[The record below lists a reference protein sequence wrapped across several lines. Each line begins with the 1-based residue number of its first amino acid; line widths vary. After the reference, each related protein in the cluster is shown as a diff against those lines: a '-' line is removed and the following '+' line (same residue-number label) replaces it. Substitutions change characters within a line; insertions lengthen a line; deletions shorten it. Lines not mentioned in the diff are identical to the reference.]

1 MRLFDRFDKV
11 YCVNLERRP
20 DRMQHF
26 KDQVI
31 KYDLGEYQRFDAIDG
46 KKLNMSDY
54 NTNLN
59 CGELGVILSNIEILR
74 DAISNNYE
82 TIVVVEDDCLF
93 LEDVKKIGHYF
104 NYLPKD
110 WDLLYLGGNH
120 NLHIGVDKPIKI
132 NKFFVKLQHTY
143 SAHFIVIKN
152 KLFQVILEKLIKLEK
167 QLDVVYADLQKEYNA
182 ICLSPGI
189 VKQLSN
195 FSDIQNKEIDYNW
208 LIN

>member
-110 WDLLYLGGNH
+110 
-120 NLHIGVDKPIKI
+120 
-132 NKFFVKLQHTY
+132 
-143 SAHFIVIKN
+143 
-152 KLFQVILEKLIKLEK
+152 
-167 QLDVVYADLQKEYNA
+167 
-182 ICLSPGI
+182 
-189 VKQLSN
+189 
-195 FSDIQNKEIDYNW
+195 
-208 LIN
+208 